1 MMEGNS
7 VQVSTECQ
15 TRYSFSINLG
25 KCRPKN
31 QSLHQFNNCNNI
43 EKKTKFH
50 FSITIVG
57 FEGIGHYQASEQRC
71 YFEEMI
77 NFIH

>member
-1 MMEGNS
+1 MSNEIFIFHKFGEMSSKKSE
-7 VQVSTECQ
+7 
-15 TRYSFSINLG
+15 
-25 KCRPKN
+25 
-31 QSLHQFNNCNNI
+31 SLHQFNTCNNI

>member
-1 MMEGNS
+1 MPSKKSE
-7 VQVSTECQ
+7 
-15 TRYSFSINLG
+15 
-25 KCRPKN
+25 
-31 QSLHQFNNCNNI
+31 SLHQFNTCNNI

-71 YFEEMI
+71 YFEETI